1 MVFLVIYYILT
12 ILFCVLGLIAC
23 KKYVKTDRA
32 RDLIFKI
39 VAIVTVILHYS
50 ILWVEYLQ
58 NGKVEVPNSLLF
70 PIYPCHIVM
79 WIALITAL
87 WKNKSS
93 RVFQFLVISMFFIGT
108 ICCSIGIV
116 FNENYLAS
124 PNEVGYEVV
133 KGLISHST
141 LLFCCLYVFVMG
153 YLKVNFINN
162 FIGVIMGLLLLLVQG
177 TIINTLFKI
186 CGLDSVNAMYM
197 QEPPFANL
205 PFINTLTIGVAGVIV
220 SFCWILLLEHFFVP
234 KEQRFF
240 IKLKKRKE
248 VKR

>member
-1 MVFLVIYYILT
+1 MLFLVLYYVLT
-12 ILFCVLGLIAC
+12 IILCVLGLIAC
-23 KKYVKTDRA
+23 KKYIKTDRVKH
-32 RDLIFKI
+32 LVFKI

-87 WKNKSS
+87 WKNKNSN
-93 RVFQFLVISMFFIGT
+93 VFQFLVIFMFFIGT
-108 ICCSIGIV
+108 ICSSIGIV
-116 FNENYLAS
+116 FNENYLSS
-124 PNEVGYEVV
+124 PSDVDYEVV
-133 KGLISHST
+133 KGLLSHST

-162 FIGVIMGLLLLLVQG
+162 IIGVIMGLLLLLVQG

-186 CGLDSVNAMYM
+186 CGIDSVNAMYL
-197 QEPPFANL
+197 QEPPFESL
-205 PFINTLTIGVAGVIV
+205 PFINTLTIGVLGVIV
-220 SFCWILLLEHFFVP
+220 SFVWVLILEYFFVP

-240 IKLKKRKE
+240 IKLKEKRGK
-248 VKR
+248 K